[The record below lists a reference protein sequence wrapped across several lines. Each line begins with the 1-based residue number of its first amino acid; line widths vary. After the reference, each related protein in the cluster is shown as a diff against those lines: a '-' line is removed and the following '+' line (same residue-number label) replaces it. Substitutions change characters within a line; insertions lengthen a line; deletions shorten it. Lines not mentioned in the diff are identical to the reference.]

1 MSLVKIYKYKIK
13 PHTEEIYLE
22 LQEQVQ
28 NIYREY
34 GEIEF
39 TYLKDKKDFFH
50 ITNQYSKLLFQ
61 TEEFF
66 LCV

>member
-28 NIYREY
+28 NIYREF

-39 TYLKDKKDFFH
+39 TYLKDKKDFL
-50 ITNQYSKLLFQ
+50 SLKK
-61 TEEFF
+61 
-66 LCV
+66 